1 MGSTT
6 VNVDIEVRDYFKLT
20 QTSTA
25 PSFKLHRFGDYQNM
39 KLVWNGM
46 QVSGVSESDVRSSY
60 KDLNFGRDYVL
71 EEVK

>member
-1 MGSTT
+1 MKEFKVLVWLDVRTND
-6 VNVDIEVRDYFKLT
+6 VNDG
-20 QTSTA
+20 
-25 PSFKLHRFGDYQNM
+25 FGDYQNM

>member
-1 MGSTT
+1 MKEFK
-6 VNVDIEVRDYFKLT
+6 VLVWLDVRTNDENDG
-20 QTSTA
+20 
-25 PSFKLHRFGDYQNM
+25 FGDYQNM

>member
-1 MGSTT
+1 MKEFK
-6 VNVDIEVRDYFKLT
+6 VLVWFDVRTND
-20 QTSTA
+20 A
-25 PSFKLHRFGDYQNM
+25 NDGFGDYQNM

-71 EEVK
+71 QEVK

>member
-1 MGSTT
+1 MKEFK
-6 VNVDIEVRDYFKLT
+6 VLVWFDVRTND
-20 QTSTA
+20 SNDG
-25 PSFKLHRFGDYQNM
+25 FGDYQNL